1 MDSLALVF
9 LGVIALSSLVQG
21 AFLVF
26 LGLSGLKLA
35 RKVAEIQESVD
46 RELRPALDNM
56 HKVTENLASVSE
68 IATEQ
73 ARRVEMLVAE
83 TVARVEA
90 ARDNVQRSVL
100 RPMDSLRDV
109 AAILKGVRRGV
120 DVYHKL
126 GRVQPRQ
133 QGASR
138 RYGEDEHLFI

>member
-26 LGLSGLKLA
+26 LGVSGLKLA
-35 RKVAEIQESVD
+35 RKVGEIQESVD
-46 RELRPALDNM
+46 RELRPALDNIQ
-56 HKVTENLASVSE
+56 KVTENLASVSE
-68 IATEQ
+68 IATDQ
-73 ARRVEMLVAE
+73 ARRVEALVAD
-83 TVARVEA
+83 TVARVEG
-90 ARDNVQRSVL
+90 ARDNVQRSMM
-100 RPMDSLRDV
+100 RPIHSFRDV
-109 AAILKGVRRGV
+109 AAILKGLRRGV

-126 GRVQPRQ
+126 GRVQPKR